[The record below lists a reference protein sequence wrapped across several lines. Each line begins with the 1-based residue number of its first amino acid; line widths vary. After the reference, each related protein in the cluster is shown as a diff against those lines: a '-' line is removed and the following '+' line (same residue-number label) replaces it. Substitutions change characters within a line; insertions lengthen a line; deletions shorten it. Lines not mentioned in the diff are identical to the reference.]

1 MPGDKREFRVPTL
14 HVGDGLVVDFGQEE
28 GQLMTMV
35 AVDILGSDWPALP
48 PFLQR
53 FTNAIEG
60 CDRTA
65 RRGKLAKTFRDPEQI
80 DILKRDFHRV
90 GPRLVCPSSEMF
102 LQSACLTIQA

>member
-1 MPGDKREFRVPTL
+1 MPGDEREFCVPTL
-14 HVGDGLVVDFGQEE
+14 HVGDALVVDFRQEE

-35 AVDILGSDWPALP
+35 SMDILRCDRPAP
-48 PFLQR
+48 APVLQR

-80 DILKRDFHRV
+80 DIMK
-90 GPRLVCPSSEMF
+90 
-102 LQSACLTIQA
+102 